1 MAGRRKN
8 NPLGLEPRVY
18 PKRGKFWYFHRA
30 PNSQGK
36 LWEDLGTDI
45 EAANKRARLYNDTD
59 GTYGTVAYW
68 LDMFIADCDKRIAS
82 GTMAPRTVENYR
94 AAVTPLKVYF
104 APPMLPID
112 IEPSHVQDY
121 LDLGAQAGHPIEAN
135 RQKTCLSSC
144 ISWLIRTGQCPGL
157 KVNPCF
163 RVSGIKRN
171 QEAARDRYVTDDE
184 YRDTY
189 AAAPEQVKAMMDLTY
204 RTLQRPESDILDWTV
219 ANLTTKDGARILRVK
234 QSKTGKIVDIALL
247 TELDSLLRK
256 LTGEVAQIGRP
267 LVCTSRSRGD
277 KGPGQRYTYDG
288 ISAMLKRAIAK
299 ANRKRKKEGRGEI
312 ASFGYRDL
320 KGKGATDMWLAGE
333 PIEKIQ
339 LLCGHEDKATTE
351 IYVKQRWRA
360 TATPNMVP
368 LAV

>member
-18 PKRGKFWYFHRA
+18 PKHGAFHYVHRD
-30 PNSQGK
+30 GR
-36 LWEDLGTDI
+36 WERLGTDL
-45 EAANKRARLYNDTD
+45 EKANERARLYNDTA
-59 GTYGTVAYW
+59 GTYGTMAYW
-68 LDMFIADCDKRIAS
+68 LDMFIADCDKRVTA

-94 AAVTPLKVYF
+94 AAVAPLKVYF
-104 APPMLPID
+104 AAPMLPND
-112 IEPSHVQDY
+112 IEPNHVQDY
-121 LDLGAQAGHPIEAN
+121 LDIGAQAGHPIEAN

-144 ISWLIRTGQCPGL
+144 ISWLIRTGKCQGL

-189 AAAPEQVKAMMDLTY
+189 VEAPEQVQAMMGLTY

-219 ANLTTKDGARILRVK
+219 ANLTTKEGARILRVK
-234 QSKTGKIVDIALL
+234 QSKTGKIVDIALSPD
-247 TELDSLLRK
+247 LDSLLRK
-256 LTGEVAQIGRP
+256 LTGEVPKIGRP
-267 LVCTSRSRGD
+267 LVCTSRSRGE
-277 KGPGQRYTYDG
+277 KTPGQRYTYDG

-299 ANRKRKKEGRGEI
+299 ANGKRQKEGREKI

-360 TATPNMVP
+360 TAEPNMVQM
-368 LAV
+368 AV